1 MGSAMQLSLPLP
13 ELAVEAGPA
22 AASERVFCNRTL
34 RLDRIDWVG
43 FDMDYTLAVYRQATM
58 DRLTID
64 AALEKLVAAG
74 YPARLRSCAYRT
86 AFPIRGLL
94 VDRKLGNILKMDRY
108 AYVKRAYHGTRELT
122 KEERRRA
129 YHTRRLRT
137 GSKRYHW
144 VDTLYALSEVTL
156 YAAVVDALE
165 SAGEA
170 VDHDALFGD
179 VRAAVDASHRD
190 GSINDRIRQDPG
202 SYVLRDERLGHT
214 LHRLR
219 SSGKRLFLLTN
230 SPPETT
236 EAMMAFL
243 LAEGPAEYG
252 QWRAYFDLVIT
263 AAQKPSFFSSDAPF
277 RPAKGGA
284 PRAATGLERH
294 VVYVGGNRAGL
305 EERLGVTPDRVLY
318 VGDHI
323 YGDVLSAKKQT
334 AWRTLMIVQEMEA
347 ELATHARLA
356 PQRERLREL
365 EGHRE
370 RLHDA
375 LRVHQAPLKVLE
387 RRRGALGTLSPA
399 EDAARVRHRRAVTRL
414 RTRLRATEEETE
426 ALEERI
432 AEAFHP
438 YWGSLFKAGAE
449 VSSFGHQVEAYAGL
463 YTSRVTNLL
472 RYSPMH
478 EFRSPHDRMPHE
490 LAGPASP

>member
-1 MGSAMQLSLPLP
+1 MQLTLPLP
-13 ELAVEAGPA
+13 ELTDDGGPA
-22 AASERVFCNRTL
+22 AAGERVYCNRTL

-43 FDMDYTLAVYRQATM
+43 FDMDYTLAVYRQAKM

-74 YPARLRSCAYRT
+74 YPEALRSCAYRT
-86 AFPIRGLL
+86 DFPIRGLL
-94 VDRKLGNILKMDRY
+94 VDRKLGNVLKMDRY
-108 AYVKRAYHGTRELT
+108 AYVKRAYHGTQELS
-122 KEERRRA
+122 KEARRRA
-129 YHTRRLRT
+129 YHTRRLRP
-137 GSKRYHW
+137 GSPRYHW
-144 VDTLYALSEVTL
+144 VDTLYALPEVTL
-156 YAAVVDALE
+156 YAAAVDTLE
-165 SAGEA
+165 AAGVS

-179 VRAAVDASHRD
+179 VRAAVDASHQD
-190 GSINDRIRQDPG
+190 GSILDHIRRDPG
-202 SYVLRDERLGHT
+202 AHVRRDPRLGRT
-214 LHRLR
+214 LHQLR

-236 EAMMAFL
+236 EAMMTFL

-252 QWRAYFDLVIT
+252 HWHAYFDLVVT
-263 AAQKPSFFSSDAPF
+263 AARKPSFFASDAPF
-277 RPAKGGA
+277 RPAEGGA
-284 PRAATGLERH
+284 PRAPASLERS
-294 VVYVGGNRAGL
+294 VVYTGGNRAGL

-347 ELATHARLA
+347 ELETHRQLS

-370 RLHDA
+370 RLHDE
-375 LRVHQAPLKVLE
+375 LRAQQGPLKTLE
-387 RRRGALGTLSPA
+387 RRREGGRDLTPA
-399 EDAARVRHRRAVTRL
+399 EEAARTRHRRAVTRL
-414 RTRLRATEEETE
+414 RARLRVTEDEQE
-426 ALEERI
+426 ALERRI
-432 AEAFHP
+432 SEAFHP
-438 YWGSLFKAGAE
+438 FWGSLFKAGAE

-490 LAGPASP
+490 LG

>member
-1 MGSAMQLSLPLP
+1 MQLSLPLP
-13 ELAVEAGPA
+13 ELADAGGPSA
-22 AASERVFCNRTL
+22 AGERVYCNRTL

-64 AALEKLVAAG
+64 AALGKLVAAG
-74 YPARLRSCAYRT
+74 YPESLRSCAYRT
-86 AFPIRGLL
+86 DFPIRGLL

-122 KEERRRA
+122 KEERRRC

-137 GSKRYHW
+137 GSPRYHW

-165 SAGEA
+165 AAGEA

-179 VRAAVDASHRD
+179 VREAVDASHQD
-190 GSINDRIRQDPG
+190 GSINDHIRADPG
-202 SYVLRDERLGHT
+202 AHVLRDPRLGHT

-219 SSGKRLFLLTN
+219 SAGKRLFLLTN

-236 EAMMAFL
+236 EAMMTFL

-252 QWRAYFDLVIT
+252 QWRAYFDLVVT
-263 AAQKPSFFSSDAPF
+263 AAKKPSFFASDAPF
-277 RPAKGGA
+277 RPAGGGA
-284 PRAATGLERH
+284 PRAATGLERN
-294 VVYVGGNRAGL
+294 VVYTGGNRAGL

-334 AWRTLMIVQEMEA
+334 AWRTLMIVQELEA
-347 ELATHARLA
+347 EGETHRQLA

-365 EGHRE
+365 EGQRE
-370 RLHDA
+370 RLHDE
-375 LRVHQAPLKVLE
+375 LRTHQGPRKALE
-387 RRRGALGTLSPA
+387 RRRDAGEELAPA
-399 EDAARVRHRRAVTRL
+399 EDATRLRHRRAVTRL
-414 RTRLRATEEETE
+414 RARLRATEDELA
-426 ALEERI
+426 ALEQRI
-432 AEAFHP
+432 AGAFHGF
-438 YWGSLFKAGAE
+438 WGSLFKAGAE
-449 VSSFGHQVEAYAGL
+449 VSSFGYQVEAYAGL
-463 YTSRVTNLL
+463 YTSKVTNLL
-472 RYSPMH
+472 SYSPMH

-490 LAGPASP
+490 LG